1 MLYPQNI
8 EIKLGFD
15 RIRERLNELCVSTL
29 GRNFVEKVRFSDNY
43 DLIQKMIRQVDEM
56 KNILQFEPTAFPSQN
71 YLDVNYQL
79 SKASIEGAFLTE
91 EEFFNVKLSLRT
103 IQECLRFFDKKE
115 PEEFPQLRELVGSA
129 FSEKTKGEEDEFSKK
144 PIRNPQSEI
153 RNLLDSLDK
162 IIDDRGKLKDNA
174 SSELQSIRKRIQ
186 VQENDLRKTLDRI
199 LKSVRSNG
207 WISDDFSMTIRGG
220 RMVIPIAA
228 EHKRK
233 IKGFVHDESD
243 SGKTVFMEP
252 TEALDANNEI
262 RELESA
268 EKREIVRILM
278 NLTTE
283 MRPHVPVLRKAYT
296 FLGIIDFIRAK
307 ARLAIEVNGI
317 APLSLNS
324 QVVDWKNA
332 VHPLLY
338 LSFKKQGK
346 VVKPLTIVLNAENRI
361 LLVSGPNAGGK
372 SITLKTLG
380 LLQYMYQCGLLVPMA
395 EHSTIGMFKNVFID
409 IGDEQSLEND
419 LSTYS
424 SHLTN
429 MKHFLLNS
437 DRKTLF
443 LIDEFGTGTEPSLG
457 GAIAES
463 ILEDL
468 NKSGAYGAIN
478 THYTNLKAFADKT
491 EGLVN
496 GAMRY
501 DAEHLEPLYELE
513 IGKPGSSFAIEIA
526 YKIGLPKAI
535 IDKSKQR
542 IGNQQVN
549 FEKLLKE
556 LEIEKKVFTDKNIEN
571 ATKQRKLDQLLEQYS
586 SLKTYLDNEKKTIL
600 NTAKLQ
606 AKELVKNANQ
616 KIEATIKDI
625 REQGADKFATKEI
638 RQELQ
643 DFQEGLNIEK
653 LVPMRVVGGDTNHGK
668 NVSLGDPVNID
679 NGGVQKDVIEVI
691 QGEITVGSLVRIK
704 GQEALGEVLGMR
716 GKDAEVAIGDLKTT
730 VKMSRLEKIS
740 RKEFKQK
747 SNPKTKIAGMDMNEK
762 MMNFSFNLDIRGKR
776 GDEAIQEVDKFM
788 NDAIMVGYDELRI
801 IHGKGDGIL
810 RTLIRNHLRGYKQVD
825 KTQDEHA
832 DRGGAGVT
840 LVSMK

>member
-8 EIKLGFD
+8 EVKLGFD
-15 RIRERLNELCVSTL
+15 KIRERLNELCVSTL

-129 FSEKTKGEEDEFSKK
+129 FTERNKDEEHIKQVQA
-144 PIRNPQSEI
+144 PQLAIRS
-153 RNLLDSLDK
+153 LLDSLDK

-174 SSELQSIRKRIQ
+174 SSELQVIRKRMQ

-199 LKSVRSNG
+199 LKNARANG
-207 WISDDFSMTIRGG
+207 WISDDFSLTLRGG

-243 SGKTVFMEP
+243 TGKTVFMEP
-252 TEALDANNEI
+252 TEVLEANNEI

-278 NLTTE
+278 ELTTQ
-283 MRPHVPVLRKAYT
+283 MRPHIPILRKAYT

-317 APLSLNS
+317 APLSINS

-332 VHPLLY
+332 VHPLLF

-346 VVKPLTIVLNAENRI
+346 TVKPLTITLSSENRI
-361 LLVSGPNAGGK
+361 LLISGPNAGGK
-372 SITLKTLG
+372 SVTLKTLG

-429 MKHFLLNS
+429 MKYFLLNS

-478 THYTNLKAFADKT
+478 THYTNLKTFADKT
-491 EGLVN
+491 AGITN

-501 DAEHLEPLYELE
+501 DAEHLEPMYELE

-526 YKIGLPKAI
+526 YKIGLPKEI
-535 IDKSKQR
+535 IDKSKQK
-542 IGNQQVN
+542 IGNQQVS

-556 LEIEKKVFTDKNIEN
+556 LEIERKVFADKNIEN
-571 ATKQRKLDQLLEQYS
+571 ALKQRKLDQLLEQYS

-625 REQGADKFATKEI
+625 REQGADKLATKEI

-643 DFQEGLNIEK
+643 DFQDALKVEK
-653 LVPMRVVGGDTNHGK
+653 LVVAQNKPKEEKEIVE
-668 NVSLGDPVNID
+668 
-679 NGGVQKDVIEVI
+679 KDVIEVI
-691 QGEITVGSLVRIK
+691 EGEITVGSLVRIK
-704 GQEALGEVLGMR
+704 GQEALGEVIGMR

-730 VKMSRLEKIS
+730 VKLNRLEKIS
-740 RKEFKQK
+740 RKEFKLK
-747 SNPKTKIAGMDMNEK
+747 TSSKTKVVGVDMNDK
-762 MMNFSFNLDIRGKR
+762 MMNFSFNLDLRGKR
-776 GDEAIQEVDKFM
+776 GDEALMEVDKFM
-788 NDAIMVGYDELRI
+788 NDALMLGQDELRI

-810 RTLIRNHLRGYKQVD
+810 RTLIRNHLRGYKQVA

-840 LVSMK
+840 LVSLK

>member
-1 MLYPQNI
+1 MIHKKIIMLYPQNI

-15 RIRERLNELCVSTL
+15 KIRERLNELCVSQL
-29 GRNFVEKVRFSDNY
+29 GRNFVEKVRFSDSY
-43 DLIQKMIRQVDEM
+43 DLIQKMIRQADEM

-79 SKASIEGAFLTE
+79 AKASIEGAFLTE

-115 PEEFPQLRELVGSA
+115 PEEFPTLRELVGSA
-129 FSEKTKGEEDEFSKK
+129 FQERSKDEENTKQVQA
-144 PIRNPQSEI
+144 PQLAIRS
-153 RNLLDSLDK
+153 LLDSLDK

-174 SSELQSIRKRIQ
+174 SSELQAIRRRMQ

-199 LKSVRSNG
+199 LKNARANG
-207 WISDDFSMTIRGG
+207 WISDDFSLTLRGG

-243 SGKTVFMEP
+243 TGKTVFMEP
-252 TEALDANNEI
+252 TEVLEANNEI

-278 NLTTE
+278 ELTNQ
-283 MRPHVPVLRKAYT
+283 MRPHIPVLRKAYT

-317 APLSLNS
+317 APLSINS

-332 VHPLLY
+332 VHPLLF

-346 VVKPLTIVLNAENRI
+346 TVKPLTITLNSENRI
-361 LLVSGPNAGGK
+361 LLISGPNAGGK
-372 SITLKTLG
+372 SVTLKTLG
-380 LLQYMYQCGLLVPMA
+380 LLQFMYQCGLLVPMA

-478 THYTNLKAFADKT
+478 THYTNLKTFADKT
-491 EGLVN
+491 AGITN

-501 DAEHLEPLYELE
+501 DAEHLEPMYELE

-535 IDKSKQR
+535 IDKSKEK
-542 IGNQQVN
+542 IGNQQVS

-556 LEIEKKVFTDKNIEN
+556 LEIERKVFADKNVEN

-586 SLKTYLDNEKKTIL
+586 SLKTFLDNEKKTIL

-625 REQGADKFATKEI
+625 REQGADKLATKEI

-643 DFQEGLNIEK
+643 DFQDSLNIEK
-653 LVPMRVVGGDTNHGK
+653 LVASIINK
-668 NVSLGDPVNID
+668 NTD
-679 NGGVQKDVIEVI
+679 NSEKEIVEKDVIEVI
-691 QGEITVGSLVRIK
+691 AGEITIGSLVRIK
-704 GQEALGEVLGMR
+704 GQEALGEVIGMR

-730 VKMSRLEKIS
+730 LKLSRLEKIS

-747 SNPKTKIAGMDMNEK
+747 NSSKSKIVGVDMNDK
-762 MMNFSFNLDIRGKR
+762 MMNFSFNLDLRGKR
-776 GDEAIQEVDKFM
+776 GDEALMEVDKFM
-788 NDAIMVGYDELRI
+788 NDALMLGQDELRI
-801 IHGKGDGIL
+801 VHGKGDGIL
-810 RTLIRNHLRGYKQVD
+810 RTLIRNHLRGYKQVA

>member
-15 RIRERLNELCVSTL
+15 KIRERLNELCVSTL

-79 SKASIEGAFLTE
+79 SKAAIEGAFLTE

-103 IQECLRFFDKKE
+103 IQECLRFFDRKE
-115 PEEFPQLRELVGSA
+115 PEEFPTLRELVKQAIAPPAPDGGASTRNSDSVFSSPFGGWGA
-129 FSEKTKGEEDEFSKK
+129 F
-144 PIRNPQSEI
+144 
-153 RNLLDSLDK
+153 LLSLDK

-174 SSELQSIRKRIQ
+174 SSELQAIRKRMQ
-186 VQENDLRKTLDRI
+186 NQENDLRKTLDRI
-199 LKSVRSNG
+199 LKNARANG
-207 WISDDFSMTIRGG
+207 WISDDFSLTLRGG

-243 SGKTVFMEP
+243 TGKTVFLEP

-268 EKREIVRILM
+268 EKREIIRILM
-278 NLTTE
+278 ELTNQ

-346 VVKPLTIVLNAENRI
+346 VVKPLTVKLNSENRI

-395 EHSTIGMFKNVFID
+395 EHSTIGMFRNIFID

-429 MKHFLLNS
+429 MKYFLLNS

-463 ILEDL
+463 ILEDI

-478 THYTNLKAFADKT
+478 THYTNLKTFADKT
-491 EGLVN
+491 DGITN

-501 DAEHLEPLYELE
+501 DAEHLEPMYELE

-535 IDKSKQR
+535 IDKSKQK
-542 IGNQQVN
+542 IGNQQVS

-556 LEIEKKVFTDKNIEN
+556 LEIERKVFADKNVEN

-586 SLKTYLDNEKKTIL
+586 SLKIYLDNEKKTIL

-625 REQGADKFATKEI
+625 REQGADKLATKEI

-643 DFQEGLNIEK
+643 DFQDGLNVEK
-653 LVPMRVVGGDTNHGK
+653 LVIEKKNVNNGIVSGDT
-668 NVSLGDPVNID
+668 D
-679 NGGVQKDVIEVI
+679 NGGVEKDVIEVI
-691 QGEITVGSLVRIK
+691 EGEIVIGSLVRIK
-704 GQEALGEVLGMR
+704 GQEALGEVFGMR
-716 GKDAEVAIGDLKTT
+716 GKDAEVAFGELKTT
-730 VKMSRLEKIS
+730 VKLNRLEKIS

-747 SNPKTKIAGMDMNEK
+747 TAPKSKFVGVDMNDK
-762 MMNFSFNLDIRGKR
+762 MMNFSFNLDLRGKR
-776 GDEAIQEVDKFM
+776 GDEAIMEVDKFM
-788 NDAIMVGYDELRI
+788 NDALMLGQDELRI
-801 IHGKGDGIL
+801 VHGKGDGIL
-810 RTLIRNHLRGYKQVD
+810 RTLIRNHLRGYKQVA

-840 LVSMK
+840 LVSMR

>member
-15 RIRERLNELCVSTL
+15 KIRERLNNLCVSTL

-79 SKASIEGAFLTE
+79 SKAAIEGAFLTE

-115 PEEFPQLRELVGSA
+115 PEEFPQLRELVGTA
-129 FSEKTKGEEDEFSKK
+129 FLERNKDDENTKQVQA
-144 PIRNPQSEI
+144 PQLAIRS
-153 RNLLDSLDK
+153 LLDSLDK

-174 SSELQSIRKRIQ
+174 SSELQAIRKRMQ
-186 VQENDLRKTLDRI
+186 NQENDLRKTLDRI
-199 LKSVRSNG
+199 LKNARANG
-207 WISDDFSMTIRGG
+207 WISDDFSLTLRGG

-243 SGKTVFMEP
+243 TGKTVFLEP
-252 TEALDANNEI
+252 TEALEANNEI

-278 NLTTE
+278 ELTNQ
-283 MRPHVPVLRKAYT
+283 MRPHVPILRKAYT

-332 VHPLLY
+332 VHPLLF

-346 VVKPLTIVLNAENRI
+346 TVKPLTIVLNSENRI

-395 EHSTIGMFKNVFID
+395 EHSTIGMFRNVFID

-429 MKHFLLNS
+429 MKYFLLNS

-463 ILEDL
+463 ILEDI

-478 THYTNLKAFADKT
+478 THYTNLKTFADKT
-491 EGLVN
+491 DGITN

-501 DAEHLEPLYELE
+501 DAEHLEPMYELE

-535 IDKSKQR
+535 IDKSKQK
-542 IGNQQVN
+542 IGNQQVS

-556 LEIEKKVFTDKNIEN
+556 LEIERKVFADKNVEN
-571 ATKQRKLDQLLEQYS
+571 ATKQRKLDQLLEQYT
-586 SLKTYLDNEKKTIL
+586 SLKTFLDNEKKTIL

-625 REQGADKFATKEI
+625 REKGADKLATKEI

-643 DFQEGLNIEK
+643 DFQDGLKVEK
-653 LVPMRVVGGDTNHGK
+653 LVADKIISSEK
-668 NVSLGDPVNID
+668 NDSEKEIIE
-679 NGGVQKDVIEVI
+679 KDVIEVI
-691 QGEITVGSLVRIK
+691 EGEITIGSLVRIK
-704 GQEALGEVLGMR
+704 GQEALGEVIGMR
-716 GKDAEVAIGDLKTT
+716 GKDAEVAIGELKTT
-730 VKMSRLEKIS
+730 VKLNRLEKIS

-747 SNPKTKIAGMDMNEK
+747 SAPKSKFVGVDMNDK
-762 MMNFSFNLDIRGKR
+762 MMNFSFNLDLRGKR
-776 GDEAIQEVDKFM
+776 GDEAIMEVDKFM
-788 NDAIMVGYDELRI
+788 NDALMLGQDELRI
-801 IHGKGDGIL
+801 VHGKGDGIL
-810 RTLIRNHLRGYKQVD
+810 RTLIRNHLRGYKQVA

-840 LVSMK
+840 LVSMR

>member
-115 PEEFPQLRELVGSA
+115 PEEFPQLRELVKQVIAPPAPEGGAEIGLKNSSFEGWGA
-129 FSEKTKGEEDEFSKK
+129 F
-144 PIRNPQSEI
+144 
-153 RNLLDSLDK
+153 LLSLDK

-338 LSFKKQGK
+338 ISFKKQGK

-491 EGLVN
+491 TGLVN

-625 REQGADKFATKEI
+625 REQGADKLATKEI

-643 DFQEGLNIEK
+643 DFQDGLNVEK
-653 LVPMRVVGGDTNHGK
+653 LVHVRVVGGDTNHGK
-668 NVSLGDPVNID
+668 KDKEETNE
-679 NGGVQKDVIEVI
+679 KDVIEVI

-747 SNPKTKIAGMDMNEK
+747 SSPKTKIVGMDMNEK

-810 RTLIRNHLRGYKQVD
+810 RTLIRNHLRGYKQVG

>member
-1 MLYPQNI
+1 M
-8 EIKLGFD
+8 
-15 RIRERLNELCVSTL
+15 
-29 GRNFVEKVRFSDNY
+29 
-43 DLIQKMIRQVDEM
+43 
-56 KNILQFEPTAFPSQN
+56 
-71 YLDVNYQL
+71 
-79 SKASIEGAFLTE
+79 
-91 EEFFNVKLSLRT
+91 
-103 IQECLRFFDKKE
+103 
-115 PEEFPQLRELVGSA
+115 
-129 FSEKTKGEEDEFSKK
+129 
-144 PIRNPQSEI
+144 
-153 RNLLDSLDK
+153 
-162 IIDDRGKLKDNA
+162 
-174 SSELQSIRKRIQ
+174 
-186 VQENDLRKTLDRI
+186 
-199 LKSVRSNG
+199 
-207 WISDDFSMTIRGG
+207 
-220 RMVIPIAA
+220 
-228 EHKRK
+228 
-233 IKGFVHDESD
+233 
-243 SGKTVFMEP
+243 
-252 TEALDANNEI
+252 
-262 RELESA
+262 ESA

-278 NLTTE
+278 ELTNQ
-283 MRPHVPVLRKAYT
+283 MRPHVPILRKAYT

-332 VHPLLY
+332 VHPLLF

-346 VVKPLTIVLNAENRI
+346 TVKPLTIVLNSENRI

-395 EHSTIGMFKNVFID
+395 EHSTIGMFRNVFID

-429 MKHFLLNS
+429 MKYFLLNS

-463 ILEDL
+463 ILEDI

-478 THYTNLKAFADKT
+478 THYTNLKTFADKT
-491 EGLVN
+491 DGITN

-501 DAEHLEPLYELE
+501 DAEHLEPMYELE

-535 IDKSKQR
+535 IDKSKQK
-542 IGNQQVN
+542 IGNQQVS

-556 LEIEKKVFTDKNIEN
+556 LEIERKVFADKNVEN
-571 ATKQRKLDQLLEQYS
+571 ATKQRKLDQLLEQYT
-586 SLKTYLDNEKKTIL
+586 SLKTFLDNEKKTIL

-625 REQGADKFATKEI
+625 REKGADKLATKEI

-643 DFQEGLNIEK
+643 DFQDGLKVEK
-653 LVPMRVVGGDTNHGK
+653 LVADKIISSEK
-668 NVSLGDPVNID
+668 NDSEKEIIE
-679 NGGVQKDVIEVI
+679 KDVIEVI
-691 QGEITVGSLVRIK
+691 EGEITIGSLVRIK
-704 GQEALGEVLGMR
+704 GQEALGEVIGMR
-716 GKDAEVAIGDLKTT
+716 GKDAEVAIGELKTT
-730 VKMSRLEKIS
+730 VKLNRLEKIS

-747 SNPKTKIAGMDMNEK
+747 SAPKSKFVGVDMNDK
-762 MMNFSFNLDIRGKR
+762 MMNFSFNLDLRGKR
-776 GDEAIQEVDKFM
+776 GDEAIMEVDKFM
-788 NDAIMVGYDELRI
+788 NDALMLGQDELRI
-801 IHGKGDGIL
+801 VHGKGDGIL
-810 RTLIRNHLRGYKQVD
+810 RTLIRNHLRGYKQVA

-840 LVSMK
+840 LVSMR

>member
-15 RIRERLNELCVSTL
+15 KIRERLNELCVSTL

-79 SKASIEGAFLTE
+79 SKAAIEGAFLTE

-115 PEEFPQLRELVGSA
+115 PEEFPQLRELVGTA
-129 FSEKTKGEEDEFSKK
+129 FLERNKDDENTKQVQA
-144 PIRNPQSEI
+144 PQLAIRS
-153 RNLLDSLDK
+153 LLDSLDK

-174 SSELQSIRKRIQ
+174 SSELQAIRKRMQ
-186 VQENDLRKTLDRI
+186 NQENDLRKTLDRI
-199 LKSVRSNG
+199 LKNARANG
-207 WISDDFSMTIRGG
+207 WISDDFSLTLRGG

-243 SGKTVFMEP
+243 TGKTVFLEP
-252 TEALDANNEI
+252 TEALEANNEI

-278 NLTTE
+278 ELTNQ
-283 MRPHVPVLRKAYT
+283 MRPHVPILRKAYT

-332 VHPLLY
+332 VHPLLF

-346 VVKPLTIVLNAENRI
+346 TVKPLTIVLNSENRI

-395 EHSTIGMFKNVFID
+395 EHSTIGMFRNVFID

-429 MKHFLLNS
+429 MKYFLLNS

-463 ILEDL
+463 ILEDI

-478 THYTNLKAFADKT
+478 THYTNLKTFADKT
-491 EGLVN
+491 DGITN

-501 DAEHLEPLYELE
+501 DAEHLEPMYELE

-535 IDKSKQR
+535 IDKSKQK
-542 IGNQQVN
+542 IGNQQVS

-556 LEIEKKVFTDKNIEN
+556 LEIERKVFADKNVEN
-571 ATKQRKLDQLLEQYS
+571 ATKQRKLDQLLEQYT
-586 SLKTYLDNEKKTIL
+586 SLKTFLDNEKKTIL

-625 REQGADKFATKEI
+625 REKGADKLATKEI

-643 DFQEGLNIEK
+643 DFQDGLKVEK
-653 LVPMRVVGGDTNHGK
+653 LVADKIISSEK
-668 NVSLGDPVNID
+668 NDSEKEIIE
-679 NGGVQKDVIEVI
+679 KDVIEVI
-691 QGEITVGSLVRIK
+691 EGEITIGSLVRIK
-704 GQEALGEVLGMR
+704 GQEALGEVIGMR
-716 GKDAEVAIGDLKTT
+716 GKDAEVAIGELKTT
-730 VKMSRLEKIS
+730 VKLNRLEKIS

-747 SNPKTKIAGMDMNEK
+747 SAPKSKFVGVDMNDK
-762 MMNFSFNLDIRGKR
+762 MMNFSFNLDLRGKR
-776 GDEAIQEVDKFM
+776 GDEAIMEVDKFM
-788 NDAIMVGYDELRI
+788 NDALMLGQDELRI
-801 IHGKGDGIL
+801 VHGKGDGIL
-810 RTLIRNHLRGYKQVD
+810 RTLIRNHLRGYKQVA

-840 LVSMK
+840 LVSMR

>member
-8 EIKLGFD
+8 EVKLGFD
-15 RIRERLNELCVSTL
+15 KIRERLNELCVSTL

-129 FSEKTKGEEDEFSKK
+129 FMERNKDEENIKQVQA
-144 PIRNPQSEI
+144 PQLAIRS
-153 RNLLDSLDK
+153 LLDSLDK

-174 SSELQSIRKRIQ
+174 SSELQAIRKRMQ

-199 LKSVRSNG
+199 LKNARANG
-207 WISDDFSMTIRGG
+207 WISDDFSLTLRGG

-243 SGKTVFMEP
+243 TGKTVFMEP
-252 TEALDANNEI
+252 TEVLEANNEI

-278 NLTTE
+278 ELTNQ
-283 MRPHVPVLRKAYT
+283 MRPHIPVLRKAYT

-317 APLSLNS
+317 APLSINS

-332 VHPLLY
+332 VHPLLF

-346 VVKPLTIVLNAENRI
+346 TVKPLSIILNAENRI
-361 LLVSGPNAGGK
+361 LLISGPNAGGK
-372 SITLKTLG
+372 SVTLKTLG
-380 LLQYMYQCGLLVPMA
+380 LLQFMYQCGLLVPMA

-478 THYTNLKAFADKT
+478 THYTNLKTFADKT
-491 EGLVN
+491 EGITN

-501 DAEHLEPLYELE
+501 DAEHLEPMYELE

-535 IDKSKQR
+535 IDKSKQK
-542 IGNQQVN
+542 IGNQQVS

-556 LEIEKKVFTDKNIEN
+556 LEIERKVFADKNIEN

-586 SLKTYLDNEKKTIL
+586 SLKTFLDNEKKTIL

-625 REQGADKFATKEI
+625 REQGADKLATKEI

-643 DFQEGLNIEK
+643 DFQDSLKVEK
-653 LVPMRVVGGDTNHGK
+653 LATQNKLKEEKEIVE
-668 NVSLGDPVNID
+668 
-679 NGGVQKDVIEVI
+679 KDVIEVI
-691 QGEITVGSLVRIK
+691 EGEITIGSLVRIK
-704 GQEALGEVLGMR
+704 GQEALGEVIGMR

-730 VKMSRLEKIS
+730 VKLNRLEKIS
-740 RKEFKQK
+740 RKEFKLK
-747 SNPKTKIAGMDMNEK
+747 TSSKTKVVGVDMNDK
-762 MMNFSFNLDIRGKR
+762 MMNFSFNLDLRGKR
-776 GDEAIQEVDKFM
+776 GDEALMEVDKFM
-788 NDAIMVGYDELRI
+788 NDALMLGQDELRI

-810 RTLIRNHLRGYKQVD
+810 RTLIRNHLRGYNQVD

-840 LVSMK
+840 LVSLK

>member
-8 EIKLGFD
+8 ENKLGFD
-15 RIRERLNELCVSTL
+15 KIRELLNELCISPL
-29 GRNFVEKVRFSDNY
+29 GRAFVEKVRFSDNY
-43 DLIQKMIRQVDEM
+43 DLVQKMIRQVAEM
-56 KNILQFEPTAFPSQN
+56 KDILQFEPQALPSQN
-71 YLDVNYQL
+71 FLDVNYQL
-79 SKASIEGAFLTE
+79 SKAAIEGAFLTE

-115 PEEFPQLRELVGSA
+115 PEEYPQLRELVGSA
-129 FSEKTKGEEDEFSKK
+129 FAERINKDDNSNTSQVL
-144 PIRNPQSEI
+144 NPLQAI
-153 RNLLDSLDK
+153 KNLLDSFDK

-174 SSELQSIRKRIQ
+174 SPELQAIRKRMQ
-186 VQENDLRKTLDRI
+186 HQEFDLRKKLDGI
-199 LKSVRSNG
+199 LRNARSNG
-207 WISDDFSMTIRGG
+207 WISDDFSLTLRGG

-243 SGKTVFMEP
+243 SGKTVFLEP
-252 TEALDANNEI
+252 TEVLEANNEI
-262 RELESA
+262 RELESS
-268 EKREIVRILM
+268 ERREIIRILM
-278 NLTTE
+278 ELTDK

-307 ARLAIEVNGI
+307 AKLAIELNGI

-324 QVVDWKNA
+324 QVVDWKKA
-332 VHPLLY
+332 THPLLF

-346 VVKPLTIVLNAENRI
+346 TVKALTVTLNTENRI

-380 LLQYMYQCGLLVPMA
+380 ILQYMYQCGLLVPMA
-395 EHSTIGMFKNVFID
+395 EHSTIGMFRNIFID

-429 MKHFLLNS
+429 MKYFLQNS
-437 DRKTLF
+437 DKKTLF

-478 THYTNLKAFADKT
+478 THYTNLKTFADKT
-491 EGLVN
+491 VGLVN

-501 DAEHLEPLYELE
+501 DAEHLEPMYELE

-526 YKIGLPKAI
+526 YKIGLPKNI
-535 IDKSKQR
+535 IDKAKQKV
-542 IGNQQVN
+542 GNEQVS
-549 FEKLLKE
+549 FEKLIKE
-556 LEIEKKVFTDKNIEN
+556 LEIEKKVFTDKNVEN
-571 ATKQRKLDQLLEQYS
+571 ATKQRKLDQLLEQYG

-606 AKELVKNANQ
+606 AKELIKNTNQ
-616 KIEATIKDI
+616 KIEATIKEI
-625 REQGADKFATKEI
+625 REQGAEKLATKEI
-638 RQELQ
+638 RQDLQ
-643 DFQEGLNIEK
+643 DFEGGLVIEK
-653 LVPMRVVGGDTNHGK
+653 VV
-668 NVSLGDPVNID
+668 
-679 NGGVQKDVIEVI
+679 VQKPIKEEKIPSQKEEIEVI
-691 QGEITVGSLVRIK
+691 LGEITVGSLVRNK
-704 GQEALGEVLGMR
+704 GQEAFGEVLSLR
-716 GKDAEVAIGDLKTT
+716 GKDAEIAMGDLKTT
-730 VKMSRLEKIS
+730 IKLNRLEKIS
-740 RKEFKQK
+740 RKESKQK
-747 SNPKTKIAGMDMNEK
+747 LSGGKSKTGGLDLNEK
-762 MMNFSFNLDIRGKR
+762 MQNFSFNLDLRGMR
-776 GDEAIQEVDKFM
+776 GEEALVEVDKFM

-801 IHGKGDGIL
+801 VHGKGDGIL
-810 RTLIRNHLRGYKQVD
+810 RTLIRNHLRGYKQVA
-825 KTQDEHA
+825 KTQDGNA

-840 LVSMK
+840 LVSMR

>member
-15 RIRERLNELCVSTL
+15 KIRERLNELCVSTL
-29 GRNFVEKVRFSDNY
+29 GRNFVEKIRFSDNY

-115 PEEFPQLRELVGSA
+115 PEEFPQLRELVGTA
-129 FSEKTKGEEDEFSKK
+129 FLERNKDEENVKQVQA
-144 PIRNPQSEI
+144 PQLAIRA
-153 RNLLDSLDK
+153 LLDSLDK

-174 SSELQSIRKRIQ
+174 SSELQAIRKRIQ

-199 LKSVRSNG
+199 LKNARANG
-207 WISDDFSMTIRGG
+207 WISDDFSLTLRGG

-243 SGKTVFMEP
+243 TGKTVFLEP
-252 TEALDANNEI
+252 TEVLEANNEI

-278 NLTTE
+278 ELTNQ

-346 VVKPLTIVLNAENRI
+346 TVKPLTIVLNSENRI

-372 SITLKTLG
+372 SVTLKTLG

-395 EHSTIGMFKNVFID
+395 EYSTIGMFRNVFID

-429 MKHFLLNS
+429 MKYFLLNS

-478 THYTNLKAFADKT
+478 THYTNLKTFADKT
-491 EGLVN
+491 AGITN

-501 DAEHLEPLYELE
+501 DAEHLEPMYELE

-535 IDKSKQR
+535 IDKSKQK
-542 IGNQQVN
+542 IGNQQVS

-556 LEIEKKVFTDKNIEN
+556 LEIERKVFADKNVEN
-571 ATKQRKLDQLLEQYS
+571 ATKQRKLDQLLEQYT
-586 SLKTYLDNEKKTIL
+586 SLKTFLDNEKKTIL

-625 REQGADKFATKEI
+625 REQGADKLATKEI

-643 DFQEGLNIEK
+643 DFQDGLNLEK
-653 LVPMRVVGGDTNHGK
+653 LVVGK
-668 NVSLGDPVNID
+668 NTKNGEVVSVDTD
-679 NGGVQKDVIEVI
+679 NKVIEKDVIEVI
-691 QGEITVGSLVRIK
+691 AGEITIGSLVRIK
-704 GQEALGEVLGMR
+704 GQEALGEVIGMR
-716 GKDAEVAIGDLKTT
+716 GKDAEVAIGELKTT
-730 VKMSRLEKIS
+730 VKLNRLEKIS

-747 SNPKTKIAGMDMNEK
+747 TTPKSKFVGVDMNDK
-762 MMNFSFNLDIRGKR
+762 MMNFSFNLDLRGKR
-776 GDEAIQEVDKFM
+776 GDEALMEVDKFM
-788 NDAIMVGYDELRI
+788 NDALMLGQDELRI
-801 IHGKGDGIL
+801 VHGKGDGIL
-810 RTLIRNHLRGYKQVD
+810 RTLIRNHLRGYKQVA

>member
-1 MLYPQNI
+1 MIHKKTIMLYPQNI
-8 EIKLGFD
+8 EQKLGFD
-15 RIRERLNELCVSTL
+15 KIRERLNELCVSTL
-29 GRNFVEKVRFSDNY
+29 GRSFVEKVRFSDNY
-43 DLIQKMIRQVDEM
+43 DQIQKMIRQVDEM
-56 KNILQFEPTAFPSQN
+56 KSILQFEPQAFPSQN
-71 YLDVNYQL
+71 FLDVNYQL

-103 IQECLRFFDKKE
+103 IQECLRFFDNKE
-115 PEEFPQLRELVGSA
+115 PESYPTLRELVGSA
-129 FSEKTKGEEDEFSKK
+129 FAEREKKDDEKSKVQ
-144 PIRNPQSEI
+144 IQNPKFEI
-153 RNLLDSLDK
+153 RSLLDAFDK

-174 SSELQSIRKRIQ
+174 SAELQAIRRRIQ
-186 VQENDLRKTLDRI
+186 VQEVDLRKKLDSI
-199 LKSVRSNG
+199 LKNARSNG
-207 WISDDFSMTIRGG
+207 WVSDDFSLTLRGG

-243 SGKTVFMEP
+243 TGKTVFLEP
-252 TEALDANNEI
+252 TEVLEANNEI

-278 NLTTE
+278 ELTTK
-283 MRPHVPVLRKAYT
+283 MRPQVPVLRKAYT
-296 FLGIIDFIRAK
+296 FLGIVDFIRAK

-317 APLSLNS
+317 APLSINS

-332 VHPLLY
+332 VHPLLF

-346 VVKPLTIVLNAENRI
+346 TVKPLTITLNAENRI
-361 LLVSGPNAGGK
+361 LLISGPNAGGK
-372 SITLKTLG
+372 SVTLKTLG
-380 LLQYMYQCGLLVPMA
+380 LLQFMYQCGLLVPMA
-395 EHSTIGMFKNVFID
+395 EHSTIGMFRNVFID

-429 MKHFLLNS
+429 MKYFLLNS

-491 EGLVN
+491 NGLVN

-501 DAEHLEPLYELE
+501 DAELLEPMYELE

-556 LEIEKKVFTDKNIEN
+556 LEIEKKVFTDKNVEN
-571 ATKQRKLDQLLEQYS
+571 ATKQRKLDQLLEQYG

-616 KIEATIKDI
+616 KIEATIKEI
-625 REQGADKFATKEI
+625 REQGAEKLSTKEI
-638 RQELQ
+638 RQDLQ
-643 DFQEGLNIEK
+643 DFQDGLKMEK
-653 LVPMRVVGGDTNHGK
+653 VVAQVTPK
-668 NVSLGDPVNID
+668 EEKEQVE
-679 NGGVQKDVIEVI
+679 KDVIEVI
-691 QGEITVGSLVRIK
+691 LGEITVGSLVRIK
-704 GQEALGEVLGMR
+704 GQEALGEVLGLR

-730 VKMSRLEKIS
+730 VKLNRLEKIS

-747 SNPKTKIAGMDMNEK
+747 TGSKTKVVGVDMNDK

-776 GDEAIQEVDKFM
+776 GEEALVEVDRFM

-810 RTLIRNHLRGYKQVD
+810 RTLIRNHLRGYKQVG

>member
-15 RIRERLNELCVSTL
+15 KIRERLNELCVSTL
-29 GRNFVEKVRFSDNY
+29 GRNFVDKIRFSDNY

-129 FSEKTKGEEDEFSKK
+129 FQERNKDEENTKQGHA
-144 PIRNPQSEI
+144 PQIAIRS
-153 RNLLDSLDK
+153 LLDSLDK

-174 SSELQSIRKRIQ
+174 SSELQAIRKRMQ
-186 VQENDLRKTLDRI
+186 NQENDLRKTLDRI
-199 LKSVRSNG
+199 LKNARANG
-207 WISDDFSMTIRGG
+207 WISDDFSLTLRGG

-243 SGKTVFMEP
+243 TGKTVFLEP
-252 TEALDANNEI
+252 TEVLEANNEI

-278 NLTTE
+278 ELTNQ
-283 MRPHVPVLRKAYT
+283 MRPHIPVLRKAYT

-317 APLSLNS
+317 SPLSLNS

-346 VVKPLTIVLNAENRI
+346 TVKPLTITLNSENRI

-372 SITLKTLG
+372 SVTLKTLG

-395 EHSTIGMFKNVFID
+395 EHSTIGMFRNVFID

-429 MKHFLLNS
+429 MKYFLLNS

-478 THYTNLKAFADKT
+478 THYTNLKTFADKT
-491 EGLVN
+491 AGITN

-501 DAEHLEPLYELE
+501 DAEHLEPMYELE

-535 IDKSKQR
+535 IDKSKQK
-542 IGNQQVN
+542 IGNQQVS

-556 LEIEKKVFTDKNIEN
+556 LEIERKVFADKNVEN

-625 REQGADKFATKEI
+625 REQGADKLATKEI

-643 DFQEGLNIEK
+643 DFQDGLKVEK
-653 LVPMRVVGGDTNHGK
+653 LVIGGSVVGENS
-668 NVSLGDPVNID
+668 N
-679 NGGVQKDVIEVI
+679 NGGGYISKEEKEIKEKDVIEVI
-691 QGEITVGSLVRIK
+691 EGEITIGSLVRIK
-704 GQEALGEVLGMR
+704 GQEALGEVIGMR
-716 GKDAEVAIGDLKTT
+716 GKDAEVAIGELKTT
-730 VKMSRLEKIS
+730 VKLNRLEKIS

-747 SNPKTKIAGMDMNEK
+747 TAPKSKMVGVDMNDK
-762 MMNFSFNLDIRGKR
+762 MMNFSFNLDLRGKR
-776 GDEAIQEVDKFM
+776 GDEALMEVDKFM
-788 NDAIMVGYDELRI
+788 NDALMLGQDELRI
-801 IHGKGDGIL
+801 VHGKGDGIL
-810 RTLIRNHLRGYKQVD
+810 RTLIRNHLRGYKQVA

-840 LVSMK
+840 LVSMR

>member
-8 EIKLGFD
+8 EQKLGFD
-15 RIRERLNELCVSTL
+15 KIRERLNELCVSTL
-29 GRNFVEKVRFSDNY
+29 GRSFVEKIRFSDNY
-43 DLIQKMIRQVDEM
+43 DQIQKMIRQVDEM
-56 KNILQFEPTAFPSQN
+56 KNILQFEPQAFPSQN
-71 YLDVNYQL
+71 FLDVNYQL

-103 IQECLRFFDKKE
+103 IQECLRFFDNKE
-115 PEEFPQLRELVGSA
+115 PESYPTLRELVGSA
-129 FSEKTKGEEDEFSKK
+129 FAEREKKEDEKSKVQ
-144 PIRNPQSEI
+144 IQNPKLEI
-153 RNLLDSLDK
+153 RSLLDAFDK

-174 SSELQSIRKRIQ
+174 SAELQAIRRRIQ
-186 VQENDLRKTLDRI
+186 VQEVDLRKKLDSI
-199 LKSVRSNG
+199 LKNARSNG
-207 WISDDFSMTIRGG
+207 WISDDFSLTLRGG

-243 SGKTVFMEP
+243 TGKTVFLEP
-252 TEALDANNEI
+252 TEVLEANNEI

-278 NLTTE
+278 ELTTK
-283 MRPHVPVLRKAYT
+283 MRPQVPVLRKAYT
-296 FLGIIDFIRAK
+296 FLGIVDFIRAK

-317 APLSLNS
+317 APLSINS

-332 VHPLLY
+332 VHPLLF

-346 VVKPLTIVLNAENRI
+346 TVKPLTITLNAENRI
-361 LLVSGPNAGGK
+361 LLISGPNAGGK
-372 SITLKTLG
+372 SVTLKTLG
-380 LLQYMYQCGLLVPMA
+380 LLQFMYQCGLLVPMA
-395 EHSTIGMFKNVFID
+395 EHSTIGMFRNVFID

-429 MKHFLLNS
+429 MKYFLLNS

-478 THYTNLKAFADKT
+478 THYTNLKTFADKT
-491 EGLVN
+491 NGLVN

-501 DAEHLEPLYELE
+501 DAELLEPMYELE

-556 LEIEKKVFTDKNIEN
+556 LEIEKKVFADKNVEN
-571 ATKQRKLDQLLEQYS
+571 ATKQRKLDQLLEQYG

-616 KIEATIKDI
+616 KIEATIKEI
-625 REQGADKFATKEI
+625 REQGAEKLSTKEI
-638 RQELQ
+638 RQDLH
-643 DFQEGLNIEK
+643 DFQDGLKMEK
-653 LVPMRVVGGDTNHGK
+653 VVAQAAPK
-668 NVSLGDPVNID
+668 EEKEQVE
-679 NGGVQKDVIEVI
+679 KDVIEVI
-691 QGEITVGSLVRIK
+691 LGEITVGSLVRIK
-704 GQEALGEVLGMR
+704 GQEALGEVLGLR

-730 VKMSRLEKIS
+730 VKLNRLEKIS

-747 SNPKTKIAGMDMNEK
+747 TGSKTKVVGVDMNDK

-776 GDEAIQEVDKFM
+776 GEEALVEVDRFM

-810 RTLIRNHLRGYKQVD
+810 RTLIRNHLRGYKQVG

>member
-15 RIRERLNELCVSTL
+15 KIRERLNELCVSTL

-79 SKASIEGAFLTE
+79 SKAAIEGAFLTE

-115 PEEFPQLRELVGSA
+115 PEEFPQLRELIGTA
-129 FSEKTKGEEDEFSKK
+129 FLDRNKDDENTKKVQA
-144 PIRNPQSEI
+144 PQLAIRS
-153 RNLLDSLDK
+153 LLDSLDK

-174 SSELQSIRKRIQ
+174 SSELQAIRKRMQ
-186 VQENDLRKTLDRI
+186 NQENDLRKTLDRI
-199 LKSVRSNG
+199 LKNARANG
-207 WISDDFSMTIRGG
+207 WISDDFSLTLRGG

-243 SGKTVFMEP
+243 TGKTVFLEP
-252 TEALDANNEI
+252 TEVLEANNEI

-278 NLTTE
+278 ELTNQ

-332 VHPLLY
+332 VHPLLF

-346 VVKPLTIVLNAENRI
+346 TVKPLTIVLNSENRI

-395 EHSTIGMFKNVFID
+395 EHSTIGMFRNIFID

-429 MKHFLLNS
+429 MKYFLLNS

-463 ILEDL
+463 ILEDI

-478 THYTNLKAFADKT
+478 THYTNLKTFADKT
-491 EGLVN
+491 DGITN

-501 DAEHLEPLYELE
+501 DAEHLEPMYELE

-535 IDKSKQR
+535 IDKSKQK
-542 IGNQQVN
+542 IGNQQVS

-556 LEIEKKVFTDKNIEN
+556 LEIERKVFADKNVEN
-571 ATKQRKLDQLLEQYS
+571 ATKQRKLDQLLEQYT
-586 SLKTYLDNEKKTIL
+586 SLKTFLDNEKKTIL

-625 REQGADKFATKEI
+625 REKGADKLATKEI

-643 DFQEGLNIEK
+643 DFQDGLKVEK
-653 LVPMRVVGGDTNHGK
+653 LVADKVVSSEK
-668 NVSLGDPVNID
+668 NDSEKEIVE
-679 NGGVQKDVIEVI
+679 KDVIEVI
-691 QGEITVGSLVRIK
+691 EGEITIGSLVRIK
-704 GQEALGEVLGMR
+704 GQEALGEVIGMR
-716 GKDAEVAIGDLKTT
+716 GKDAEVAIGELKTT
-730 VKMSRLEKIS
+730 VKLNRLEKIS

-747 SNPKTKIAGMDMNEK
+747 SAPKSKFVGVDMNDK
-762 MMNFSFNLDIRGKR
+762 MMNFSFNLDLRGKR
-776 GDEAIQEVDKFM
+776 GDEALMEVDKFM
-788 NDAIMVGYDELRI
+788 NDALILGQDELRI

-810 RTLIRNHLRGYKQVD
+810 RTLIRNHLRGYKQVA

-840 LVSMK
+840 LVSMR

>member
-15 RIRERLNELCVSTL
+15 KIRERLNELCISTL

-79 SKASIEGAFLTE
+79 SKAAIEGAFLTE

-115 PEEFPQLRELVGSA
+115 PEEFPTLRELVGIA
-129 FSEKTKGEEDEFSKK
+129 FQERNKEEGNTKQVQA
-144 PIRNPQSEI
+144 PQSAI
-153 RNLLDSLDK
+153 RSLLDSLDK

-174 SSELQSIRKRIQ
+174 SSELQAIRKRMQ
-186 VQENDLRKTLDRI
+186 NQENDLRKTLDRI
-199 LKSVRSNG
+199 LKNARANG
-207 WISDDFSMTIRGG
+207 WISDDFSLTLRGG

-243 SGKTVFMEP
+243 TGKTVFLEP
-252 TEALDANNEI
+252 TEALEANNEI

-268 EKREIVRILM
+268 EKREIIRILM
-278 NLTTE
+278 ELTNQ

-332 VHPLLY
+332 VHPLLF

-346 VVKPLTIVLNAENRI
+346 TVKPLTIVLNSENRI

-395 EHSTIGMFKNVFID
+395 EHSTIGMFRNVFID

-429 MKHFLLNS
+429 MKYFLLNS

-463 ILEDL
+463 ILEDI

-478 THYTNLKAFADKT
+478 THYTNLKTFADKT
-491 EGLVN
+491 DGITN

-501 DAEHLEPLYELE
+501 DAEHLEPMYELE

-535 IDKSKQR
+535 IDKSKQK
-542 IGNQQVN
+542 IGNQQVS

-556 LEIEKKVFTDKNIEN
+556 LEIERKVFADKNVEN

-586 SLKTYLDNEKKTIL
+586 SLKTFLDNEKKTIL

-625 REQGADKFATKEI
+625 REQGANKLATKEI

-643 DFQEGLNIEK
+643 DFQDGLKVEK
-653 LVPMRVVGGDTNHGK
+653 LVADK
-668 NVSLGDPVNID
+668 IVSLEKNDSEKEIVE
-679 NGGVQKDVIEVI
+679 KDVIEVI
-691 QGEITVGSLVRIK
+691 EGEITIGSLVRIK
-704 GQEALGEVLGMR
+704 GQEALGEVIGMR
-716 GKDAEVAIGDLKTT
+716 GKDAEVAIGELKTT
-730 VKMSRLEKIS
+730 VKLNRLEKIS

-747 SNPKTKIAGMDMNEK
+747 SAPKSKFAGVDMNDK
-762 MMNFSFNLDIRGKR
+762 MMNFSFNLDLRGKR
-776 GDEAIQEVDKFM
+776 GDEALMEVDKFM
-788 NDAIMVGYDELRI
+788 NDALILGQDELRI

-810 RTLIRNHLRGYKQVD
+810 RTLIRNHLRGYKQVA

-840 LVSMK
+840 LVSMR

>member
-8 EIKLGFD
+8 EVKLGFD
-15 RIRERLNELCVSTL
+15 KIRERLNELCVSTL

-129 FSEKTKGEEDEFSKK
+129 FMERNKDEENIKQVQA
-144 PIRNPQSEI
+144 PQLAIRS
-153 RNLLDSLDK
+153 LLDSLDK

-174 SSELQSIRKRIQ
+174 SSELQAIRKRMQ

-199 LKSVRSNG
+199 LKNARANG
-207 WISDDFSMTIRGG
+207 WISDDFSLTLRGG

-243 SGKTVFMEP
+243 TGKTVFMEP
-252 TEALDANNEI
+252 TEVLEANNEI

-278 NLTTE
+278 ELTNQ
-283 MRPHVPVLRKAYT
+283 MRPHIPVLRKAYT

-317 APLSLNS
+317 APLSINS

-332 VHPLLY
+332 VHPLLF

-346 VVKPLTIVLNAENRI
+346 TVKPLTIILNSENRI
-361 LLVSGPNAGGK
+361 LLISGPNAGGK
-372 SITLKTLG
+372 SVTLKTLG
-380 LLQYMYQCGLLVPMA
+380 LLQFMYQCGLLVPMA
-395 EHSTIGMFKNVFID
+395 EHSTIGMFKNIFID

-478 THYTNLKAFADKT
+478 THYTNLKTFADKT
-491 EGLVN
+491 EGITN

-501 DAEHLEPLYELE
+501 DAEHLEPMYELE

-535 IDKSKQR
+535 IDKSKQK
-542 IGNQQVN
+542 IGNQQVS

-556 LEIEKKVFTDKNIEN
+556 LEIERKVFADKNIEN

-625 REQGADKFATKEI
+625 REQGADKLATKEI
-638 RQELQ
+638 RLELQ
-643 DFQEGLNIEK
+643 DFQDSLKVEK
-653 LVPMRVVGGDTNHGK
+653 LSAQIKPK
-668 NVSLGDPVNID
+668 EEKEIAE
-679 NGGVQKDVIEVI
+679 KDVIEVI
-691 QGEITVGSLVRIK
+691 EGEITVGSLVRIK
-704 GQEALGEVLGMR
+704 GQEALGEVIGMR

-730 VKMSRLEKIS
+730 VKLNRLEKIS

-747 SNPKTKIAGMDMNEK
+747 TSSKTKVVGVDMNDK
-762 MMNFSFNLDIRGKR
+762 MMNFSFNLDLRGKR
-776 GDEAIQEVDKFM
+776 GDEALMEVDKFM
-788 NDAIMVGYDELRI
+788 NDALMLGQDELRI

-810 RTLIRNHLRGYKQVD
+810 RTLIRNHLRGYKQVA

-840 LVSMK
+840 LVSLK

>member
-15 RIRERLNELCVSTL
+15 KIRDRLNELCVSTL
-29 GRNFVEKVRFSDNY
+29 GRNFVEKIRFSDNY
-43 DLIQKMIRQVDEM
+43 DLIQKMIRQADEM

-79 SKASIEGAFLTE
+79 SKAAIEGAFLTE

-115 PEEFPQLRELVGSA
+115 PEEFPTLRELVGSA
-129 FSEKTKGEEDEFSKK
+129 FQERTKETENTKQVQA
-144 PIRNPQSEI
+144 PQLAIRS
-153 RNLLDSLDK
+153 LLDSLDK

-174 SSELQSIRKRIQ
+174 SSELQAIRKRMQ
-186 VQENDLRKTLDRI
+186 NQENDLRKTLDRI
-199 LKSVRSNG
+199 LKNARANG
-207 WISDDFSMTIRGG
+207 WISDDFSLTLRGG

-243 SGKTVFMEP
+243 TGKTVFLEP
-252 TEALDANNEI
+252 TEALEANNEI

-278 NLTTE
+278 ELTNQ

-317 APLSLNS
+317 APLSINS

-346 VVKPLTIVLNAENRI
+346 TVKPLTITLNAENRI
-361 LLVSGPNAGGK
+361 LLISGPNAGGK
-372 SITLKTLG
+372 SVTLKTLG
-380 LLQYMYQCGLLVPMA
+380 LLQFMYQCGLLVPMA

-478 THYTNLKAFADKT
+478 THYTNLKTFADKT
-491 EGLVN
+491 EGITN

-501 DAEHLEPLYELE
+501 DAEHLEPMYELE

-535 IDKSKQR
+535 IDKSKQK
-542 IGNQQVN
+542 IGNQQVS

-556 LEIEKKVFTDKNIEN
+556 LEIERKVFADKNIEN

-625 REQGADKFATKEI
+625 REQGADKLATKEI

-643 DFQEGLNIEK
+643 DFQDGLKVEK
-653 LVPMRVVGGDTNHGK
+653 LVADKAVSSEK
-668 NVSLGDPVNID
+668 NNTEKEIVE
-679 NGGVQKDVIEVI
+679 KDVIEVI
-691 QGEITVGSLVRIK
+691 EGEITIGSLVRIK
-704 GQEALGEVLGMR
+704 GQEALGEVIGMR
-716 GKDAEVAIGDLKTT
+716 GKDAEVAIGELKTT
-730 VKMSRLEKIS
+730 VKLNRLEKIS

-747 SNPKTKIAGMDMNEK
+747 TSPKTKVVGVDMNDK
-762 MMNFSFNLDIRGKR
+762 MMNFSFNLDLRGKR
-776 GDEAIQEVDKFM
+776 GDEALMEVDKFM
-788 NDAIMVGYDELRI
+788 NDALMLGQDELRI
-801 IHGKGDGIL
+801 VHGKGDGIL
-810 RTLIRNHLRGYKQVD
+810 RTLIRNHLRGYKQVA

>member
-1 MLYPQNI
+1 VVHKKIKMLYPQNI

-15 RIRERLNELCVSTL
+15 KIRERLNELCVSTL
-29 GRNFVEKVRFSDNY
+29 GRNFVEKIRFSDNY

-56 KNILQFEPTAFPSQN
+56 RNILQFEPTAFPSQN

-115 PEEFPQLRELVGSA
+115 PEEFPQLRELVGTA
-129 FSEKTKGEEDEFSKK
+129 FLERNKDDEHIKHVQA
-144 PIRNPQSEI
+144 PQLAIRS
-153 RNLLDSLDK
+153 LLDSLDK

-174 SSELQSIRKRIQ
+174 SSELQAIRKRMQ
-186 VQENDLRKTLDRI
+186 NQENDLRKTLDRI
-199 LKSVRSNG
+199 LKNARANG
-207 WISDDFSMTIRGG
+207 WISDDFSLTLRGG

-243 SGKTVFMEP
+243 TGKTVFLEP
-252 TEALDANNEI
+252 TEVLEANNEI

-278 NLTTE
+278 ELTNR

-346 VVKPLTIVLNAENRI
+346 TVKPLTIVLNSENRI

-372 SITLKTLG
+372 SVTLKTLG

-395 EHSTIGMFKNVFID
+395 EHSTIGMFRNVFID

-429 MKHFLLNS
+429 MKYFLLNS

-468 NKSGAYGAIN
+468 NKLGAYGAIN
-478 THYTNLKAFADKT
+478 THYTNLKTFADKT
-491 EGLVN
+491 AGITN

-501 DAEHLEPLYELE
+501 DAEHLEPMYELE

-535 IDKSKQR
+535 IDKSKQK
-542 IGNQQVN
+542 IGNQQVS

-556 LEIEKKVFTDKNIEN
+556 LEIERKVFADKNIEN
-571 ATKQRKLDQLLEQYS
+571 ATKQRKLDQLLEQYT
-586 SLKTYLDNEKKTIL
+586 SLKTFLDNEKKTIL

-625 REQGADKFATKEI
+625 REQGADKLATKEI

-643 DFQEGLNIEK
+643 DFQDGLNVEK
-653 LVPMRVVGGDTNHGK
+653 LVATK
-668 NVSLGDPVNID
+668 KID
-679 NGGVQKDVIEVI
+679 NNTMVSGETDDGGVDKDVIEVI
-691 QGEITVGSLVRIK
+691 AGEITIGSLVRIK
-704 GQEALGEVLGMR
+704 GQEALGEVIGMR
-716 GKDAEVAIGDLKTT
+716 GKDAEVAIGELKTT
-730 VKMSRLEKIS
+730 VKLNRLEKIS

-747 SNPKTKIAGMDMNEK
+747 TAPKSKFVGVDMNDK
-762 MMNFSFNLDIRGKR
+762 MMNFSFNLDLRGKR
-776 GDEAIQEVDKFM
+776 GDEALMEVDKFM
-788 NDAIMVGYDELRI
+788 NDALMLGQDELRI
-801 IHGKGDGIL
+801 VHGKGDGIL
-810 RTLIRNHLRGYKQVD
+810 RTLIRNHLRGYKQVA

-840 LVSMK
+840 LVSMR

>member
-15 RIRERLNELCVSTL
+15 KIRERLNELCISQL

-43 DLIQKMIRQVDEM
+43 DLIQKMIRQADEM

-103 IQECLRFFDKKE
+103 IQECLRFFDKKQ
-115 PEEFPQLRELVGSA
+115 PEEFPALRELVKQTIEA
-129 FSEKTKGEEDEFSKK
+129 PQPPKGEFSS
-144 PIRNPQSEI
+144 PIFNSPFGGWGAF
-153 RNLLDSLDK
+153 LLALDK

-174 SSELQSIRKRIQ
+174 SAELQAIRRRMQ
-186 VQENDLRKTLDRI
+186 GQENDLRKTLDRI
-199 LKSVRSNG
+199 LKNARANG
-207 WISDDFSMTIRGG
+207 WISDDFSLTLRGG

-243 SGKTVFMEP
+243 TGKTVFMEP
-252 TEALDANNEI
+252 TEVLEANNEI

-268 EKREIVRILM
+268 EKREIVRILLE
-278 NLTTE
+278 LTNQ
-283 MRPHVPVLRKAYT
+283 MRPHIPVLRKAYT

-317 APLSLNS
+317 APLSVNS

-338 LSFKKQGK
+338 LSFKKQEK
-346 VVKPLTIVLNAENRI
+346 TVKPLTITLNAENRI
-361 LLVSGPNAGGK
+361 LLISGPNAGGK
-372 SITLKTLG
+372 SVTLKTLG
-380 LLQYMYQCGLLVPMA
+380 LLQFMYQCGLLVPMA
-395 EHSTIGMFKNVFID
+395 EHSTIGMFKHVFID

-478 THYTNLKAFADKT
+478 THYTNLKTFADRT
-491 EGLVN
+491 GGITN

-501 DAEHLEPLYELE
+501 DAEHLEPMYELE

-535 IDKSKQR
+535 IDKSKQK
-542 IGNQQVN
+542 IGNQQVS

-556 LEIEKKVFTDKNIEN
+556 LEIERKVFVDKNVEN

-586 SLKTYLDNEKKTIL
+586 SLKTFLDNEKKTIL

-625 REQGADKFATKEI
+625 REQGADKITTKEI

-643 DFQEGLNIEK
+643 DFQDGLNVEKLVISTTIQKIDNNENIEK
-653 LVPMRVVGGDTNHGK
+653 DF
-668 NVSLGDPVNID
+668 
-679 NGGVQKDVIEVI
+679 IEVI
-691 QGEITVGSLVRIK
+691 TGEIIVGSLVRIK
-704 GQEALGEVLGMR
+704 GQEALGEVIGMR

-730 VKMSRLEKIS
+730 VKLNRLEKIS

-747 SNPKTKIAGMDMNEK
+747 ASAKSKIVGVDMNDK
-762 MMNFSFNLDIRGKR
+762 MMNFSFNLDLRGKR
-776 GDEAIQEVDKFM
+776 GDEALMEVDKFM
-788 NDAIMVGYDELRI
+788 NDALMLGQDELRI
-801 IHGKGDGIL
+801 VHGKGDGIL
-810 RTLIRNHLRGYKQVD
+810 RTLIRNHLRGYKQVA

>member
-15 RIRERLNELCVSTL
+15 KIRERLNNLCVSTL

-79 SKASIEGAFLTE
+79 SKAAIEGAFLTE

-115 PEEFPQLRELVGSA
+115 PEEFPQLRELVGTA
-129 FSEKTKGEEDEFSKK
+129 FLERNKDDENTKQVQA
-144 PIRNPQSEI
+144 PQLAIRS
-153 RNLLDSLDK
+153 LLDSLDK

-174 SSELQSIRKRIQ
+174 SSELQAIRKKMQ
-186 VQENDLRKTLDRI
+186 NQENDLRKTLDRI
-199 LKSVRSNG
+199 LKNARANG
-207 WISDDFSMTIRGG
+207 WISDDFSLTLRGG

-243 SGKTVFMEP
+243 TGKTVFLEP
-252 TEALDANNEI
+252 TEALEANNEI

-278 NLTTE
+278 ELTNQ
-283 MRPHVPVLRKAYT
+283 MRPHVPILRKAYT

-332 VHPLLY
+332 VHPLLF

-346 VVKPLTIVLNAENRI
+346 TVKPLTIVLNSENRI

-395 EHSTIGMFKNVFID
+395 EHSTIGMFRNVFID

-429 MKHFLLNS
+429 MKYFLLNS

-463 ILEDL
+463 ILEDI

-478 THYTNLKAFADKT
+478 THYTNLKTFADKT
-491 EGLVN
+491 DGITN

-501 DAEHLEPLYELE
+501 DAEHLEPMYELE

-535 IDKSKQR
+535 IDKSKQK
-542 IGNQQVN
+542 IGNQQVS

-556 LEIEKKVFTDKNIEN
+556 LEIERKVFADKNVEN
-571 ATKQRKLDQLLEQYS
+571 ATKQRKLDQLLEQYT
-586 SLKTYLDNEKKTIL
+586 SLKTFLDNEKKTIL

-625 REQGADKFATKEI
+625 REKGADKLATKEI

-643 DFQEGLNIEK
+643 DFQDGLKIEK
-653 LVPMRVVGGDTNHGK
+653 LVADKIVSSEK
-668 NVSLGDPVNID
+668 NDSEKEIIE
-679 NGGVQKDVIEVI
+679 KDVIEVI
-691 QGEITVGSLVRIK
+691 EGEITIGSLVRIK
-704 GQEALGEVLGMR
+704 GQEALGEVIGMR
-716 GKDAEVAIGDLKTT
+716 GKDAEVAIGELKTT
-730 VKMSRLEKIS
+730 VKLNRLEKIS

-747 SNPKTKIAGMDMNEK
+747 SAPKSKFVGVDMNDK
-762 MMNFSFNLDIRGKR
+762 MMNFSFNLDLRGKR
-776 GDEAIQEVDKFM
+776 GDEAIMEVDKFM
-788 NDAIMVGYDELRI
+788 NDALMLGQDELRI
-801 IHGKGDGIL
+801 VHGKGDGIL
-810 RTLIRNHLRGYKQVD
+810 RTLIRNHLRGYKQVA

-840 LVSMK
+840 LVSMR

>member
-15 RIRERLNELCVSTL
+15 KIRERLNELCVSTL

-79 SKASIEGAFLTE
+79 SKAAIEGAFLTE

-115 PEEFPQLRELVGSA
+115 PEEFPQLRELVGTA
-129 FSEKTKGEEDEFSKK
+129 FLERNKDEENHKQVQA
-144 PIRNPQSEI
+144 PQLAIRA
-153 RNLLDSLDK
+153 LLDSLDK

-174 SSELQSIRKRIQ
+174 SSELQAIRKRMQ

-199 LKSVRSNG
+199 LKNARANG
-207 WISDDFSMTIRGG
+207 WISDDFSLTLRGG

-243 SGKTVFMEP
+243 TGKTVFLEP
-252 TEALDANNEI
+252 TEVLEANNEI

-278 NLTTE
+278 ELTNQ

-346 VVKPLTIVLNAENRI
+346 SVKPLTIVLNSENRI

-372 SITLKTLG
+372 SVTLKTLG

-395 EHSTIGMFKNVFID
+395 EHSTIGMFRNVFID

-429 MKHFLLNS
+429 MKYFLLNS

-478 THYTNLKAFADKT
+478 THYTNLKTFADKT
-491 EGLVN
+491 AGITN

-501 DAEHLEPLYELE
+501 DAEHLEPMYELE

-535 IDKSKQR
+535 IDKSKQK
-542 IGNQQVN
+542 IGNQQVS

-556 LEIEKKVFTDKNIEN
+556 LEIERKVFADKNVEN
-571 ATKQRKLDQLLEQYS
+571 ATKQRKLDQLLEQYT
-586 SLKTYLDNEKKTIL
+586 SLKTFLDNEKKTIL

-625 REQGADKFATKEI
+625 REQGADKLATKEI

-643 DFQEGLNIEK
+643 DFQDGLNVEK
-653 LVPMRVVGGDTNHGK
+653 LVVNKTNVTQNDK
-668 NVSLGDPVNID
+668 TESENVE
-679 NGGVQKDVIEVI
+679 KDVIEVI
-691 QGEITVGSLVRIK
+691 AGEITIGSLVRIK
-704 GQEALGEVLGMR
+704 GQEALGEVIGMR
-716 GKDAEVAIGDLKTT
+716 GKDAEVAIGELKTT
-730 VKMSRLEKIS
+730 VKLNRLEKIS

-747 SNPKTKIAGMDMNEK
+747 TAPKSKFVGVDMNDK
-762 MMNFSFNLDIRGKR
+762 MMNFSFNLDLRGKR
-776 GDEAIQEVDKFM
+776 GDEALMEVDKFM
-788 NDAIMVGYDELRI
+788 NDALMLGQDELRI
-801 IHGKGDGIL
+801 VHGKGDGIL
-810 RTLIRNHLRGYKQVD
+810 RTLIRNHLRGYKQVA

>member
-1 MLYPQNI
+1 MIHKKIIMLYPQNI
-8 EIKLGFD
+8 EQKLGFD

-29 GRNFVEKVRFSDNY
+29 GRAFVEKIRFSDNY
-43 DLIQKMIRQVDEM
+43 DQIQKMIRQVDEM
-56 KNILQFEPTAFPSQN
+56 KNILQFEPQAFPSQN

-103 IQECLRFFDKKE
+103 IQECLRFFDNKQ
-115 PEEFPQLRELVGSA
+115 PEDFPQLRELVGSA
-129 FSEKTKGEEDEFSKK
+129 FAEREKKEDENAK
-144 PIRNPQSEI
+144 PQTQNPKLEI
-153 RNLLDSLDK
+153 RSLLDAFDK

-174 SSELQSIRKRIQ
+174 SSELQAIRRRIQ
-186 VQENDLRKTLDRI
+186 VQEVDLRKKLDSI
-199 LKSVRSNG
+199 LKNARSNG
-207 WISDDFSMTIRGG
+207 WISDDFSLTLRGG

-243 SGKTVFMEP
+243 TGKTVFLEP
-252 TEALDANNEI
+252 TEVLEANNEI

-268 EKREIVRILM
+268 ERREIVRILM
-278 NLTTE
+278 ELTTK

-317 APLSLNS
+317 APLSINS

-332 VHPLLY
+332 VHPLLF

-346 VVKPLTIVLNAENRI
+346 TVKPLSITLNSENRI
-361 LLVSGPNAGGK
+361 LLISGPNAGGK
-372 SITLKTLG
+372 SVTLKTLG
-380 LLQYMYQCGLLVPMA
+380 LLQFMYQCGLLVPMA

-478 THYTNLKAFADKT
+478 THYTNLKTFADKT
-491 EGLVN
+491 NGLVN

-501 DAEHLEPLYELE
+501 DAELLEPMYELE

-542 IGNQQVN
+542 IGNQQVS

-556 LEIEKKVFTDKNIEN
+556 LEIERKVFADKNVEN

-616 KIEATIKDI
+616 KIEATIKEI
-625 REQGADKFATKEI
+625 REQGAEKLSTKEI
-638 RQELQ
+638 RQDLQ
-643 DFQEGLNIEK
+643 DFQDGLKVEK
-653 LVPMRVVGGDTNHGK
+653 TVAQIAPKEEKEQVE
-668 NVSLGDPVNID
+668 
-679 NGGVQKDVIEVI
+679 KDVIEVI

-704 GQEALGEVLGMR
+704 GQEALGEVIGMR

-730 VKMSRLEKIS
+730 VKLNRLEKIS

-747 SNPKTKIAGMDMNEK
+747 NGLRTKVIGVDMNDK
-762 MMNFSFNLDIRGKR
+762 MMNFSFNLDLRGKR
-776 GDEAIQEVDKFM
+776 GDEALTEVDKFM
-788 NDAIMVGYDELRI
+788 NDALMLGQDELRI
-801 IHGKGDGIL
+801 VHGKGDGIL
-810 RTLIRNHLRGYKQVD
+810 RTLIRNHLRGYKQVA

-840 LVSMK
+840 LVTMK